1 MVGHVDDGVR
11 RGIER
16 AIAAIAAAVHLRVR
30 AKAGEQHDHRLK
42 KFLFHRFS
50 FQAAA
55 GSGCFSCGFFQNTL
69 IEPEQ
74 CHFSKARFCVL
85 ARPHPGPLPRGEG
98 ETFAAF

>member
-1 MVGHVDDGVR
+1 LNGRNLFCV
-11 RGIER
+11 
-16 AIAAIAAAVHLRVR
+16 IAAAVHLRVR

-55 GSGCFSCGFFQNTL
+55 GSGCFSCGFFRNAL

-74 CHFSKARFCVL
+74 SPFRKARF
-85 ARPHPGPLPRGEG
+85 PHSGWFTASKNTAERL
-98 ETFAAF
+98 TK